1 MRKGE
6 AAVRG
11 GHRRTYLLIAIATA
25 LSAVLGTTQAAIASP
40 AGPNG
45 NKVGW
50 RPVLHV
56 NQDISNLN
64 TVVAPSGH
72 DVWVLGSVAKRSF
85 HPPISPTAFHWN
97 GHRWSKVSKA
107 SFPQAVRKTGIA
119 CAGASSPSNVWAFA
133 GATMFAGSADEAGA
147 LRLIH
152 GRWKLVKSFQPGLI
166 SSCLVLSPTQ
176 VWVFGDAHVAPGTG
190 TWHLSGTKWT
200 QLPFD
205 KFIIADASAISAT
218 DIWGEGENAFTFPGV
233 EHWNGHRWIR
243 NVKLTAVLP
252 KDSSSMTVNFDGITA
267 LSDHDVLF
275 RVIEANCECG
285 KPKFRKVVV
294 LRWNGHSWG
303 MVKRSDPDF
312 YLPGAVPDGHGGWW
326 SVSEQSPAALLHL
339 VHGHW
344 VRVPVKIAGCPGL
357 PDLLTEVTG
366 TAATVALQ
374 RCLTTKPPSLQYV
387 LLNGQLP

>member
-1 MRKGE
+1 MLKSGPAGR
-6 AAVRG
+6 AR
-11 GHRRTYLLIAIATA
+11 HQRTYLLIVIATA
-25 LSAVLGTTQAAIASP
+25 LSAVLGTTQAAFASP

-45 NKVGW
+45 NTAGW

-56 NQDISNLN
+56 SQDFSSLN
-64 TVVAPSGH
+64 TLVAPSGR
-72 DVWVLGSVAKRSF
+72 DAWALGSVAKRSF
-85 HPPISPTAFHWN
+85 HGPISPTAFHWN
-97 GHRWSKVSKA
+97 GQRWSRVSKA

-133 GATMFAGSADEAGA
+133 GASMFGGSADQAGA

-152 GRWKLVKSFQPGLI
+152 GRWKLVKSFPPGLI

-200 QLPFD
+200 QLPFNH
-205 KFIIADASAISAT
+205 FIIADASAISAT

-233 EHWNGHRWIR
+233 EHWNGHQWIR

-252 KDSSSMTVNFDGITA
+252 KDSSSMVVNFDGITA

-275 RVIEANCECG
+275 RVTEENCECG
-285 KPKFRKVVV
+285 NPKFRKVVV
-294 LRWNGHSWG
+294 LRWNGHSWST
-303 MVKRSDPDF
+303 VKRSDPGF

-326 SVSEQSPAALLHL
+326 SVSDQSPAALLHL
-339 VHGHW
+339 IRGHW
-344 VRVPVKIAGCPGL
+344 VKVPVKIAGCPGL
-357 PDLLTEVTG
+357 PVTLAAVTG
-366 TAATVALQ
+366 TSATLALQ
-374 RCLTTKPPSLQYV
+374 RCLATKPPFLQYI
-387 LLNGQLP
+387 LQTGQLP